1 MFSEPAASRHQAL
14 LSADNAAAE
23 ANVANGA
30 AAAAASGWLLL
41 PPQDSDQSSDREQ
54 CTDREQPIDRDP
66 SVGREQPPPEEP
78 PPSGRWGT
86 VFALF
91 ALCAACQANVFMLPY
106 LFSVPSSR
114 GPSASLRLDVGLT
127 ETGFG
132 LLQSYVGI
140 VPRLVLAKASQRTP
154 PLFEKYTPAP
164 PLCSPG

>member
-1 MFSEPAASRHQAL
+1 MFSEPAASRHQAQ
-14 LSADNAAAE
+14 LSDDNAAAE

-30 AAAAASGWLLL
+30 AAAAASGWLPL
-41 PPQDSDQSSDREQ
+41 PLQDRDQSSDREQ
-54 CTDREQPIDRDP
+54 CTDRDQPIDRDP
-66 SVGREQPPPEEP
+66 SVGREQPSPEEP

-140 VPRLVLAKASQRTP
+140 VPRLVHAKASQRTHLLKNTTLHP
-154 PLFEKYTPAP
+154 SVLT
-164 PLCSPG
+164 G